1 MKKSRNAS
9 SSLKLENGSKV
20 AVIGGG
26 PAGSFF
32 TYFLLE
38 MAGRVKLQLQVD
50 IYEPKDFFTPG
61 PANCNHCGGIVSES
75 LVQLLATEGI
85 KLPPSVVQKAI
96 DSYIIH
102 TDTGS
107 RRIDPPTRE
116 KRIAALSRG
125 SAPRGSKEQKYR
137 SFDGFLLELASDKG
151 ANVIKQRVKSVDWEG
166 NHIDNK
172 THDHDRGKP
181 VLITK
186 DGDSHPYDLVTVAAG
201 VNSATLKIFA
211 NSQRQY
217 RPPQKTRTFIG
228 EIPMDPE
235 AIQTYMGHS
244 MHVFL
249 LNLPRLEFAALIPKN
264 DYMTLCLLGDKI
276 DNQLVDM
283 FLHSP
288 AVKRLLPTG
297 KEHESRVCHCT
308 PFINTKQAGYPFCDR
323 VVLIGDSGA
332 TRLYKDGI
340 GAAYR
345 TAKACA
351 ATAVFHGVSAEDF
364 NQHYYKSAYKAIC
377 TDNIFGKLT
386 FAVIN
391 LISKIGPARRGIL
404 RLVDKEQ
411 QNPKSTKRMSAVL
424 WDSFTGSASYR
435 EIFLRTLHP
444 AFLSRFLWNCAASL
458 SSSPGEKKNQGN
470 IESKKQESS
479 MKKGDLGKVYHDGEI
494 IVRQDETGDCM
505 FVIQA
510 GEVEVIRQT
519 GDRSILLAVLRE
531 GDFFGEMA
539 LFEEELRSATV
550 RAKGSTRVLSVDKK
564 TLLSHIQ
571 VDPSLA
577 FSMIRKMSQRIR
589 DLDKELSRT

>member
-1 MKKSRNAS
+1 MKKHRNAS

-38 MAGRVKLQLQVD
+38 MAARVKLQLQVD

-116 KRIAALSRG
+116 KRIAALFRG
-125 SAPRGSKEQKYR
+125 SGPRGIKEQKYR

-151 ANVIKQRVKSVDWEG
+151 

-172 THDHDRGKP
+172 DNKRHDHDSGKP

-186 DGDSHPYDLVTVAAG
+186 EGDSHPYDLVTVAAG
-201 VNSATLKIFA
+201 VNSTALKIFA
-211 NSQRQY
+211 DSRHRY

-235 AIQTYMGHS
+235 TIQTYMGHS

-249 LNLPRLEFAALIPKN
+249 LNLPRLEFAALIPKS
-264 DYMTLCLLGDKI
+264 DYITLCLLGDKI

-283 FLHSP
+283 FLNSP
-288 AVKRLLPTG
+288 AVKRLLPPG
-297 KEHESRVCHCT
+297 KEHESRVCHCA
-308 PFINTKQAGYPFCDR
+308 PFINTKQAGPPFCDR

-351 ATAVFHGVSAEDF
+351 STAVFHGVSAEDF
-364 NQHYYKSAYKAIC
+364 NQHYYKAAYKAIC

-391 LISKIGPARRGIL
+391 VVSKLGPARRGIL

-411 QNPKSTKRMSAVL
+411 QNPKSKKRMSAVL

-435 EIFLRTLHP
+435 AIFRRTLHP
-444 AFLSRFLWNCAASL
+444 AFLSKLLLNCAASL
-458 SSSPGEKKNQGN
+458 SSSPGKKKNQGN

-505 FVIQA
+505 FVIQT

-519 GDRSILLAVLRE
+519 GDRSTLLAVLRE

-539 LFEEELRSATV
+539 LFEEELRSAAV

-589 DLDKELSRT
+589 ELDKELSRT